1 MKRGFFLFAVAFAA
15 FAAGPALPRL
25 TAEGS
30 GRGAESAVV
39 LALGLSGEELPLEAL
54 GRADRAIRQVIADRG
69 RYRVFELPQRLSQA
83 EAEDLYQAL
92 VEARREGGPV
102 HERRIGAASFTKT
115 QFGRLLGASLVAI
128 PLLSRLDSFYDDA
141 DGRWES
147 DIEVSVM
154 VIDPSSDGSAPTL
167 VAEESLGYDEDDRDL
182 SIAAALEDV
191 PRLLSL
197 KLREAGAFRGGARIL
212 ASSEGKV
219 ELGVGRAGGARKGG
233 EYALLPV
240 DAEEPAAGETPLG
253 LVEIGKVGPGTS
265 EGRVVYSN
273 SNIAEGASL
282 EEVPRLGFDAEPYLR
297 LIWGIAS
304 GGAGGDAPDLA
315 QDPREGGGA
324 SAIVG
329 LRLPVSRGFHG
340 LRPYAAVQ
348 VPAGGVRGYGSAF
361 LFPVDLLLGAE
372 YRASWGRLSLVP
384 YCGAGVGFVYASE
397 TIYAESTNSS
407 DSVMPYL
414 GGQAYVHLAFLASRD
429 IRLFVELGGEYWIS
443 TVSDLYTDY
452 GGVGFGAGVA
462 IKL

>member
-1 MKRGFFLFAVAFAA
+1 MRRGHFLFAVAFAA
-15 FAAGPALPRL
+15 LAAGPALSRL
-25 TAEGS
+25 SAEGT
-30 GRGAESAVV
+30 GRGAESVAV
-39 LALGLSGEELPLEAL
+39 LALGLSGEEPPLEAL
-54 GRADRAIRQVIADRG
+54 GRADRGIRQAIADRG
-69 RYRVFELPQRLSQA
+69 RYGVFGLPQRLSRT
-83 EAEDLYQAL
+83 EAEDLLQAL
-92 VEARREGGPV
+92 VEARREGGPA
-102 HERRIGAASFTKT
+102 HERRIGAASFTKI
-115 QFGRLLGASLVAI
+115 QIGRLRSASLVAI
-128 PLLSRLDSFYDDA
+128 PLLSRIDSFYDDA

-147 DIEVSVM
+147 ILEVSVLIIGSGPD
-154 VIDPSSDGSAPTL
+154 VSAPS
-167 VAEESLGYDEDDRDL
+167 VVRAESRGYDDDDRDL

-197 KLREAGAFRGGARIL
+197 KLREAAAFRGGARVL
-212 ASSEGKV
+212 VSSEGKA
-219 ELGVGRAGGARKGG
+219 ELGIGRDQGARKGD
-233 EYALLPV
+233 EYALLSI
-240 DAEEPAAGETPLG
+240 DAEGPVAGEAPLG

-265 EGRVVYSN
+265 EGRAVYPSAG
-273 SNIAEGASL
+273 IAEGAML
-282 EEVPRLGFDAEPYLR
+282 EAVPRLGFDAEPYVR
-297 LIWGIAS
+297 LIWNIAS
-304 GGAGGDAPDLA
+304 GGASGGAPDLD
-315 QDPREGGGA
+315 QDPRESGGA

-361 LFPVDLLLGAE
+361 LFPVDILLGAE
-372 YRASWGRLSLVP
+372 YRASLGRLSLVP

-397 TIYAESTNSS
+397 TIYAESSNST

-414 GGQAYVHLAFLASRD
+414 GGQAYLHLAFLASRD